1 MLDGADAAA
10 VFLHNKFANVRSIAS
25 TFHFYTMEGHMWDIS
40 CMLTNET
47 RIIGQTQNTS
57 AVAAR
62 RARRR
67 RFRRSQARQRFRAVA
82 MSSQYISV
90 VSFSP
95 EERAAGLLFSGTPM
109 ECHVQVDRAYGNSKK
124 NTIHRASQLQ
134 PLRLDVVG
142 DEELDASHEGRS
154 IGARSAAGL
163 LTRHCK
169 IAA

>member
-1 MLDGADAAA
+1 MLSLRGGRGGG
-10 VFLHNKFANVRSIAS
+10 V
-25 TFHFYTMEGHMWDIS
+25 
-40 CMLTNET
+40 
-47 RIIGQTQNTS
+47 S
-57 AVAAR
+57 AVR
-62 RARRR
+62 KHGSVFVRWPCHL
-67 RFRRSQARQRFRAVA
+67 S
-82 MSSQYISV
+82 ISHV
-90 VSFSP
+90 FFP

-134 PLRLDVVG
+134 HLLLDVVG